1 MCDVI
6 ASPKGRSNP
15 LAHRETLAP
24 DASAGVASG
33 EITPRNDIV
42 VGYNSRRHPI
52 HLTREMSA
60 EGAIPL
66 CGTWYLVFL
75 GEVPEWLNGTVSK
88 TVVGLVSTEGS
99 NPSLPARPKRVR
111 RDVLFF
117 PPRALIERM
126 IFESLPPRQIKARPK
141 GRVFVST
148 GKAKVPEECS
158 DGGTGFAGR

>member
-6 ASPKGRSNP
+6 AGPKGRSNP

-99 NPSLPARPKRVR
+99 NPSLPARRKRVQMGAF
-111 RDVLFF
+111 LF
-117 PPRALIERM
+117 PLCAMIEG
-126 IFESLPPRQIKARPK
+126 IICSE
-141 GRVFVST
+141 VF
-148 GKAKVPEECS
+148 C
-158 DGGTGFAGR
+158 